1 MWGRKED
8 SKPTEPS
15 PSFQPEPPAKP
26 VAPAVQAPPPPQ
38 AVVEPDRGGRS
49 TARIGKSL
57 TLKGEITGSDD
68 LYIDGDVEG
77 SIKLEGNSVTV
88 GPNGNV
94 RAEVTAK
101 SITVLGRLRG
111 NVRAAERIEIRKTG
125 SLEGDLVTARI
136 VIEEDAMFRGSI
148 DIVKPGQEQAES
160 APKPPISEP
169 VVPKPASKAQAVGG
183 NAGSIPARS

>member
-15 PSFQPEPPAKP
+15 PSFQPEPPVKP
-26 VAPAVQAPPPPQ
+26 VAAAVQAPPPQQ
-38 AVVEPDRGGRS
+38 AVVEPDRGRS

-77 SIKLEGNSVTV
+77 SIKLEGNTVTV

-94 RAEVTAK
+94 RAEVIAK

-160 APKPPISEP
+160 APKPLSSEP

-183 NAGSIPARS
+183 NAGGIPVRS